1 MIIFSQQP
9 TQHSRLGNSL
19 VWMSRM
25 HYLMTKAKINFFFPW
40 GHENFKKYFDL
51 NSAWIKYSEEAE
63 FIFQE
68 RFNKNVTAENLNYE
82 SRKIEHNYEIFNS
95 LSPFNWEKIVI
106 PDASKKILYLA
117 GKIDITDHGII
128 NLIKEH
134 KFTICHEPY
143 NYVYRLNNEYI
154 GEDFNSIAPDKM
166 IYQNQKSIVKKISQ
180 GKTNIGLHIRRGD
193 YTTISHVLPVIDKT
207 YIDESLKQNG
217 SYTTLFIFS
226 DDVEWIKQNLSYP
239 NQIIV
244 TGLEDYEELWLMSL
258 CKNNIMSNSTF
269 SWWGVFL
276 NKNVNKKVYTPS
288 IWFGPSGEYN
298 WEDIYIESWT
308 KINVKYSNGLLIH

>member
-40 GHENFKKYFDL
+40 GHENFNKYFDL
-51 NSAWIKYSEEAE
+51 NSAWIKHSEEAE

-82 SRKIEHNYEIFNS
+82 SRKIEHNYEIHNS

-128 NLIKEH
+128 NLINEH
-134 KFTICHEPY
+134 KVTICHEPY
-143 NYVYRLNNEYI
+143 NYVYKLNNEYI

-166 IYQNQKSIVKKISQ
+166 IYQDQKSIVKKISQ
-180 GKTNIGLHIRRGD
+180 GKNNIGLHIRRGD
-193 YTTISHVLPVIDKT
+193 YSKWEGGIYYFDDNFWIQKTKELISENFVVW
-207 YIDESLKQNG
+207 
-217 SYTTLFIFS
+217 IFS
-226 DDVEWIKQNLSYP
+226 NDLSFELK
-239 NQIIV
+239 NILKSLGANIV
-244 TGLEDYEELWLMSL
+244 SESFEIDFVR
-258 CKNNIMSNSTF
+258 IMIMDKMIGPPSTF
-269 SWWGVFL
+269 SSMALKIASNVYGA
-276 NKNVNKKVYTPS
+276 KN
-288 IWFGPSGEYN
+288 E
-298 WEDIYIESWT
+298 IEFISP
-308 KINVKYSNGLLIH
+308 I